1 MNHPDKIAAWISSAV
16 SAKYVTGQ
24 KEHGGNLRHKPVLPN
39 MVEEIVDLVVYVA
52 VLQEQVDL
60 VLRLLEMAYKLDSP
74 HDKRYVMAAIDVL
87 VTGNMQGKVE
97 DELAGEPEAVMYT
110 DITRTDNTEDLLE
123 WLS

>member
-16 SAKYVTGQ
+16 AAKYVTGQ
-24 KEHGGNLRHKPVLPN
+24 KEYGGILRHKHVLPK

-97 DELAGEPEAVMYT
+97 DELTGEPEAVMYT